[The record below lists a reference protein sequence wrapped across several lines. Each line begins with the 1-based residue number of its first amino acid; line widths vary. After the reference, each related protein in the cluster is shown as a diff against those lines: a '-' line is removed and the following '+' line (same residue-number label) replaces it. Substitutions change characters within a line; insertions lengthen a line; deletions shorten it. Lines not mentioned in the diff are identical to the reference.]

1 MWREKEKRWI
11 SKEGEEGVEA
21 ALYERETCLGLRMR
35 LKESTLHE
43 TWLSQ
48 GGKSEERIAE
58 NVLAVT
64 TDMKG
69 TNFGIVIPR
78 LLGMRR

>member
-1 MWREKEKRWI
+1 M
-11 SKEGEEGVEA
+11 G
-21 ALYERETCLGLRMR
+21 
-35 LKESTLHE
+35 LKESALHE

-58 NVLAVT
+58 NLLAMA

-69 TNFGIVIPR
+69 TTSG
-78 LLGMRR
+78 L